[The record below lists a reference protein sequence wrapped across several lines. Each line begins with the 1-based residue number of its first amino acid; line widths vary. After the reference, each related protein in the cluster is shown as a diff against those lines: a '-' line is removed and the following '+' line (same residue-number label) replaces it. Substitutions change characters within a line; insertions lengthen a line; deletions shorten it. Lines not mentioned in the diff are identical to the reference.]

1 MFLKPPGDTVLS
13 RSPNMWCVPCVL
25 LALALSLVV
34 SPDVSKAQ
42 GTSAAASATLSPD
55 LQAARTALAKY
66 SDPFAAVKD
75 GYFSTLACMDF
86 PMGMTD
92 GTVEY
97 PPGAMGVHFL
107 NAANIGPKLDPT
119 KPQVLIYEPVG
130 GKLVLAGAEWFVP
143 VQAAGGVVP
152 TIFGQTLAGP
162 MDGHEPIMP
171 ASLRH
176 YDLHVWLWKDNPRG
190 VFTSTNAALKCTP
203 GSPYTV
209 AVMADHHH

>member
-1 MFLKPPGDTVLS
+1 MPS
-13 RSPNMWCVPCVL
+13 RLPNKRYLPCMV
-25 LALALSLVV
+25 LALAVSLVV
-34 SPDVSKAQ
+34 LPSASKAQ
-42 GTSAAASATLSPD
+42 ATSAAVGASQSPD

-66 SDPFAAVKD
+66 SDPFAAVRD

-92 GTVEY
+92 GSVEY

-209 AVMADHHH
+209 AVMPDHHH

>member
-1 MFLKPPGDTVLS
+1 MRLRFPNTYLPFL
-13 RSPNMWCVPCVL
+13 L
-25 LALALSLVV
+25 LALAVSLV
-34 SPDVSKAQ
+34 SPTTSRAQ
-42 GTSAAASATLSPD
+42 GTSAAAAASMSPD

-86 PMGMTD
+86 PTGMTD
-92 GTVEY
+92 GSVEY

-107 NAANIGPKLDPT
+107 NAANIGPKLDPA

-130 GKLVLAGAEWFVP
+130 NKLVLAGAEWFVP

-190 VFTSTNAALKCTP
+190 MFTSTNAALKCTA

-209 AVMADHHH
+209 AVGAVHHH

>member
-1 MFLKPPGDTVLS
+1 MPS
-13 RSPNMWCVPCVL
+13 RLPNKRYLPCMV
-25 LALALSLVV
+25 LALAVSLVALP
-34 SPDVSKAQ
+34 SASKAQ
-42 GTSAAASATLSPD
+42 ATSAAVGASLSPD

-66 SDPFAAVKD
+66 SDPFAAVRD

-92 GTVEY
+92 GSVEY

-209 AVMADHHH
+209 AVMPDHHH

>member
-1 MFLKPPGDTVLS
+1 L
-13 RSPNMWCVPCVL
+13 PNKRYLPCIV
-25 LALALSLVV
+25 LALAVSLVALP
-34 SPDVSKAQ
+34 SASKAQ
-42 GTSAAASATLSPD
+42 ATSAAVGASLSPD

-66 SDPFAAVKD
+66 SDPFAAVRD

-92 GTVEY
+92 GSVEY

-209 AVMADHHH
+209 AVMPDHHH

>member
-1 MFLKPPGDTVLS
+1 M
-13 RSPNMWCVPCVL
+13 
-25 LALALSLVV
+25 
-34 SPDVSKAQ
+34 
-42 GTSAAASATLSPD
+42 SPD
-55 LQAARTALAKY
+55 LDAARTALAKY
-66 SDPFAAVKD
+66 SDPLAAVRG

-86 PMGMTD
+86 PTGMTD

-107 NAANIGPKLDPT
+107 NTANIGPKLDPT

-130 GKLVLAGAEWFVP
+130 DKLVLAGAEWFVP
-143 VQAAGGVVP
+143 VQVAGGVAP

-171 ASLRH
+171 ATLRH
-176 YDLHVWLWKDNPRG
+176 YDLHVWFWKNNPRG
-190 VFTSTNAALKCTP
+190 MFTSTNASLKCTP

-209 AVMADHHH
+209 ALGADHQHH

>member
-1 MFLKPPGDTVLS
+1 MRFQVNYRWYLSFVLI
-13 RSPNMWCVPCVL
+13 
-25 LALALSLVV
+25 ALAV
-34 SPDVSKAQ
+34 SIAALPNQASAQ
-42 GTSAAASATLSPD
+42 STMTAAAPMSPD
-55 LQAARTALAKY
+55 LEAAKAALAKY
-66 SDPFAAVKD
+66 ADPFAAIKD

-86 PMGMTD
+86 PMGMKD
-92 GTVEY
+92 GSVEY
-97 PPGAMGVHFL
+97 PAGAMGVHFL

-130 GKLVLAGAEWFVP
+130 NKLVLAGAEWFVP
-143 VQAAGGVVP
+143 VAALPAGAPAP

-176 YDLHVWLWKDNPRG
+176 YDLHVWFWKNNPRG
-190 VFTSTNAALKCTP
+190 MFTTTNADLKCTP

-209 AVMADHHH
+209 AMGMDHSHM

>member
-1 MFLKPPGDTVLS
+1 MRF
-13 RSPNMWCVPCVL
+13 RSPNSRYLPVML
-25 LALALSLVV
+25 LAVTTLLVV
-34 SPDVSKAQ
+34 SPSISQ
-42 GTSAAASATLSPD
+42 GQAKSATSPASMSPD

-66 SDPFAAVKD
+66 SDPFAAVRD
-75 GYFSTLACMDF
+75 GYFSTLACIDF

-92 GTVEY
+92 GSVEY
-97 PPGAMGVHFL
+97 PPGAMGVHLL
-107 NAANIGPKLDPT
+107 NPANIGPKLDPT

-130 GKLVLAGAEWFVP
+130 DKLVLAGAEWFVP

-171 ASLRH
+171 TSLRH

-190 VFTSTNAALKCTP
+190 MFTSTNSAIKCTP
-203 GSPYTV
+203 GAAYTV
-209 AVMADHHH
+209 AIGADHHH

>member
-1 MFLKPPGDTVLS
+1 MPS
-13 RSPNMWCVPCVL
+13 RLPNKRYLPCMV
-25 LALALSLVV
+25 LALAVSLVV
-34 SPDVSKAQ
+34 LPSASKAQ
-42 GTSAAASATLSPD
+42 ATSAAVGASLSPD

-66 SDPFAAVKD
+66 SDPFAAVRD

-92 GTVEY
+92 GSVEY

-209 AVMADHHH
+209 AVMPDHHH